1 MDCLE
6 VILPENEKKDVF
18 FGFLER
24 RILFHF
30 VYGTIFI
37 L

>member
-1 MDCLE
+1 MDYLE
-6 VILPENEKKDVF
+6 VILPENEKKMLF
-18 FGFLER
+18 SGFLER